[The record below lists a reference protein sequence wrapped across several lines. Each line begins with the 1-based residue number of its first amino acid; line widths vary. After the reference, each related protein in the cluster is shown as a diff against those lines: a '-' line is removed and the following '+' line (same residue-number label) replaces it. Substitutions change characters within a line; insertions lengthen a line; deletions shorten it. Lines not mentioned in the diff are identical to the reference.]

1 MNPANMDI
9 FLQVAVRYNA
19 TLPSF
24 LIDETHFKISDNERG
39 KEKKIVKIK
48 TTSVRDKLNSFTN
61 SECD

>member
-39 KEKKIVKIK
+39 KEKK
-48 TTSVRDKLNSFTN
+48 
-61 SECD
+61 